1 MGARTILIAQ
11 AEAALQ
17 PEEAA
22 FEEELTAYRN
32 ALLLH
37 AFKERYI
44 NERLNTEVN
53 EAEAL
58 SFYNVNRASFMLSDY
73 AVRALH
79 QRTRNGRDGHHYPGL
94 RRGRFNRDAGN

>member
-1 MGARTILIAQ
+1 MGTRTDFGCSSRAS
-11 AEAALQ
+11 LQ

-37 AFKERYI
+37 AFKERYT

-58 SFYNVNRASFMLSDY
+58 S
-73 AVRALH
+73 H
-79 QRTRNGRDGHHYPGL
+79 TT
-94 RRGRFNRDAGN
+94 